1 MHPALV
7 DPRSLKQEEVVW
19 FQKLEDPSD
28 SSMMLPQK
36 NFSGR
41 YGFGRAFS
49 RVGQSDIYRAMP

>member
-49 RVGQSDIYRAMP
+49 RVGQSDI